1 MPVYQPAGDVGAVNR
16 SGLCGRT
23 DWRLPTFTELAAMA
37 IETSELAATA
47 TPHALPGIEEGWYW
61 TAVSTVG
68 VTSISRVVL
77 LPPRARPQFYDGS
90 YLVMVVRGGP

>member
-1 MPVYQPAGDVGAVNR
+1 
-16 SGLCGRT
+16 
-23 DWRLPTFTELAAMA
+23 MA